1 MMSGLLSGK
10 TVEVTGSSSRM
21 DRATAVLARQ
31 AGARVIGVD
40 RTEARDHLDDF
51 IAADL
56 STIDAADR
64 LIDALPPDI
73 DGLGDRPSLKP
84 GDRHSPR
91 PLRKERP

>member
-1 MMSGLLSGK
+1 MMTGLLSGK
-10 TVEVTGSSSRM
+10 TVVLTDSSSGM
-21 DRATAVLARQ
+21 GRAPAVLARQ

-40 RTEARDHLDDF
+40 RSEARDHLDDF
-51 IAADL
+51 TDADL

-73 DGLGDRPSLKP
+73 EGDRPSLKP